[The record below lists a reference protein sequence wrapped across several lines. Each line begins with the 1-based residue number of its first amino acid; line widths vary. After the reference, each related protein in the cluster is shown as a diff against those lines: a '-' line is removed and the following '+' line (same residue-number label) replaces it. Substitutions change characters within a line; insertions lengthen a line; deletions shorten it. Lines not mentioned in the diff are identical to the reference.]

1 LKADHREFGAPTPQ
15 GAIRAGQAASE
26 GSIVL
31 YSTCPP
37 YRGGKGDDY
46 RRQVSDVAR
55 WSEEAGCEGI
65 LVYTDN
71 GLLDTWLTSQLI
83 IQSTSSLSPL
93 VAVQPVYMHPYTV
106 AKMITT
112 LSLLHGRRIDLNIVA
127 GGFKNDLLALNDHT
141 PHDRRYA
148 RLTEYTAIIR
158 RLLEGGPPVTSKGEF
173 YTVTNLSLVPALD
186 PALMPRILL
195 SGSSPEGLAA
205 ARTLGA
211 LPVRYPE
218 PATQIGTPPEEEAAF
233 GIRVGIIAREEE
245 SGAWRIARERFPE
258 DRRGQVTHQLA
269 MKVSDSA
276 WHRQLSTMAPQLNPD
291 SVYWMVPF
299 QNYKTF
305 CPYLVGSY
313 EQVGEELGRYFAS
326 GCRTVI
332 LDVPP
337 NDTEMVHVRR
347 SIATAEKAVLSR

>member
-1 LKADHREFGAPTPQ
+1 MPSQCVP
-15 GAIRAGQAASE
+15 E
-26 GSIVL
+26 GSLIL

-37 YRGGKGDDY
+37 YRGGGADAY
-46 RRQVSDVAR
+46 VRQVRDVAR
-55 WSEEAGCEGI
+55 WSEEGGCEGI
-65 LVYTDN
+65 LAYTDN
-71 GLLDTWLTSQLI
+71 GLLDTWLVAQLI
-83 IQSTSSLSPL
+83 IESTSSLSPL

-127 GGFKNDLLALNDHT
+127 GGFKNDLIALDDRT
-141 PHDRRYA
+141 PHDKRYA
-148 RLTEYTAIIR
+148 RLTEYTAIIS

-173 YTVTNLSLVPALD
+173 YAVTNLTLVPALD
-186 PALMPRILL
+186 PTLMPRILL

-205 ARTLGA
+205 AQTLGA
-211 LPVRYPE
+211 LPVRYPK
-218 PATQIGTPPEEEAAF
+218 PASQIEARPDEDRAF
-233 GIRVGIIAREEE
+233 GIRVGIIAREDE
-245 SGAWRIARERFPE
+245 SDAWTIARERFPE
-258 DRRGQVTHQLA
+258 DRRGQVAHQLA

-276 WHRQLSTMAPQLNPD
+276 WHRQLSAIAPQLSPE

-305 CPYLVGSY
+305 CPYLVGNY
-313 EQVGEELGRYFAS
+313 DQVGEELRRYFAS

-337 NDTEMVHVRR
+337 NDTEMLHVTRA
-347 SIATAEKAVLSR
+347 IAAAEKAVVGQ

>member
-1 LKADHREFGAPTPQ
+1 MPNQCVSD
-15 GAIRAGQAASE
+15 
-26 GSIVL
+26 GSVVR

-37 YRGGKGDDY
+37 YRGGDGEAY
-46 RRQVSDVAR
+46 RRHVRDVAC

-71 GLLDTWLTSQLI
+71 GLLDTWLVSQLV

-93 VAVQPVYMHPYTV
+93 VAVQPIYMHPYSV
-106 AKMITT
+106 AKMVTS

-127 GGFKNDLLALNDHT
+127 GGFKNDLIALDDRT

-148 RLTEYTAIIR
+148 RLTEYTAIIQ
-158 RLLEGGPPVTSKGEF
+158 RLLEGGPPVTFKGEF
-173 YTVTNLSLVPALD
+173 YAVTNLSLVPALD
-186 PALMPRILL
+186 PALMPRVLL

-205 ARTLGA
+205 AQTLGA

-218 PATQIGTPPEEEAAF
+218 PASQTQSLDGERAF
-233 GIRVGIIAREEE
+233 GIRVGIIGREDEE
-245 SGAWRIARERFPE
+245 DAWRIARERFPE
-258 DRRGQVTHQLA
+258 DRRGQTTHQIA

-276 WHRQLSTMAPQLNPD
+276 WHRQLSAIAPQL
-291 SVYWMVPF
+291 SAESAYWMVPF

-313 EQVGEELGRYFAS
+313 ERVGEELGRYLTS
-326 GCRTVI
+326 GCRAII

-337 NDTEMVHVRR
+337 NETEMRHVSL
-347 SIATAEKAVLSR
+347 SIAAGERAVLSR

>member
-1 LKADHREFGAPTPQ
+1 MITHSAP
-15 GAIRAGQAASE
+15 
-26 GSIVL
+26 VL

-37 YRGGKGDDY
+37 YRGGDANAY
-46 RRQVSDVAR
+46 AQQVRDVAR
-55 WSEEAGCEGI
+55 WSEEGGCEGT

-71 GLLDTWLTSQLI
+71 GLLDPWLMAQLV
-83 IQSTSSLSPL
+83 IQATADLVPL
-93 VAVQPVYMHPYTV
+93 VAVQPIYMHPYTV
-106 AKMITT
+106 AKMVST
-112 LSLLHGRRIDLNIVA
+112 LSLLHRRRIDLNIVA
-127 GGFKNDLLALNDHT
+127 GGFKNDLLALDDRT

-158 RLLEGGPPVTSKGEF
+158 ALLEGGSVTFKGEF
-173 YTVTNLSLVPALD
+173 YSVTNLSLVPALD
-186 PALMPRILL
+186 PAFMPRILL
-195 SGSSPEGLAA
+195 SGSSAEGLAA

-218 PATQIGTPPEEEAAF
+218 PASQLDQGPTEPAGF
-233 GIRVGIIAREEE
+233 GIRVGIISRQEEHE
-245 SGAWRIARERFPE
+245 AWTIARERFPE

-276 WHRQLSTMAPQLNPD
+276 WHRQLSAIAPALKPE
-291 SVYWMVPF
+291 SAYWMVPF

-313 EQVGEELGRYFAS
+313 AQVGEEIARYLLG
-326 GCRTVI
+326 GCRTII

-337 NDTEMVHVRR
+337 SGDEMRHIRTTLAA
-347 SIATAEKAVLSR
+347 SAENVLQNR

>member
-1 LKADHREFGAPTPQ
+1 MPAQL
-15 GAIRAGQAASE
+15 ISE
-26 GSIVL
+26 SAVSL

-37 YRGGKGDDY
+37 CRGEGSEIYGH
-46 RRQVSDVAR
+46 QVRDVAR
-55 WSEEAGCEGI
+55 WSEAAGCEGI

-71 GLLDTWLTSQLI
+71 GLLDPWLIAQLI
-83 IQSTSSLSPL
+83 VQSTTSLSPL

-106 AKMITT
+106 AKMVTT
-112 LSLLHGRRIDLNIVA
+112 LSLLHRRRIDLNIVA
-127 GGFKNDLLALNDHT
+127 GGFKNDLVALDDRT

-148 RLTEYTAIIR
+148 RIIEYTTIVR
-158 RLLEGGPPVTSKGEF
+158 RLLEGESVTFKGEF
-173 YTVTNLSLVPALD
+173 YSVTNLSLVPALD
-186 PALMPRILL
+186 PELMPRVLL

-205 ARTLGA
+205 ARALGA

-218 PATQIGTPPEEEAAF
+218 PPSEAEAQQQDGVF

-245 SGAWRIARERFPE
+245 RDAWAIAHERFPQ
-258 DRRGQVTHQLA
+258 DRRGQATHQLA

-276 WHRQLSTMAPQLNPD
+276 WHRQLSAIAPQLAAE
-291 SVYWMVPF
+291 SAYWMVPF

-313 EQVGEELGRYFAS
+313 DRVGEELGRYLAA
-326 GCRTVI
+326 GCRTII

-337 NDTEMVHVRR
+337 DAGEMQHVRLA
-347 SIATAEKAVLSR
+347 IAAAEKVGVTR

>member
-1 LKADHREFGAPTPQ
+1 MPSQSVPQ
-15 GAIRAGQAASE
+15 KSVVR
-26 GSIVL
+26 

-37 YRGGKGDDY
+37 YRGGEAEAY
-46 RRQVSDVAR
+46 RRQVCDVAR
-55 WSEEAGCEGI
+55 WSEEAGCGGI

-71 GLLDTWLTSQLI
+71 GLLDPWLVAQLT

-106 AKMITT
+106 AKMVTT
-112 LSLLHGRRIDLNIVA
+112 LSLLHRRRIDLNIVA
-127 GGFKNDLLALNDHT
+127 GGFRNDLIALDDRT

-158 RLLEGGPPVTSKGEF
+158 RLLEGGPPVTFKGEF
-173 YTVTNLSLVPALD
+173 YAVTNLSLVPALD
-186 PALMPRILL
+186 PALMPRFLL
-195 SGSSPEGLAA
+195 SGSSPEGRAA

-218 PATQIGTPPEEEAAF
+218 PTSPAGSRQDGGHAF
-233 GIRVGIIAREEE
+233 GIRVGIIGREDE
-245 SGAWRIARERFPE
+245 GDAWRIARERFPE
-258 DRRGQVTHQLA
+258 DRRGQATHQLA
-269 MKVSDSA
+269 MKVSDST
-276 WHRQLSTMAPQLNPD
+276 WHHQLSAMAPQLAD
-291 SVYWMVPF
+291 ESAYWMVPF

-313 EQVGEELGRYFAS
+313 ERVGREVGRYLAS
-326 GCRTVI
+326 GCRAII

-337 NDTEMVHVRR
+337 NAVEMHHVAL
-347 SIATAEKAVLSR
+347 SIAAGEKAVLSR

>member
-1 LKADHREFGAPTPQ
+1 VQ
-15 GAIRAGQAASE
+15 
-26 GSIVL
+26 
-31 YSTCPP
+31 
-37 YRGGKGDDY
+37 
-46 RRQVSDVAR
+46 DVAR
-55 WSEEAGCEGI
+55 WSEDGGCDGI

-71 GLLDTWLTSQLI
+71 GVLDPWLVAQLI
-83 IQSTSSLSPL
+83 IESTSSLTPL
-93 VAVQPVYMHPYTV
+93 VAVQSLYMHPYSV
-106 AKMITT
+106 AKMVAT
-112 LSLLHGRRIDLNIVA
+112 LSLLNGRRIDLNMVA
-127 GGFKNDLLALNDHT
+127 GGFKNDLLALDDRT

-158 RLLEGGPPVTSKGEF
+158 RLLEGGPPVTFKGEF
-173 YTVTNLSLVPALD
+173 YSVTNLSLVPALH

-205 ARTLGA
+205 AQTLGA

-218 PATQIGTPPEEEAAF
+218 PASQTESRQDEDLEFA
-233 GIRVGIIAREEE
+233 IRVGIIGRDNDED
-245 SGAWRIARERFPE
+245 AWTIARERFPE
-258 DRRGQVTHQLA
+258 DRRGQTTHQLA

-276 WHRQLSTMAPQLNPD
+276 WHQQLSAIAPQHSAD

-313 EQVGEELGRYFAS
+313 DRVGEELRRYFAS

-337 NDTEMVHVRR
+337 SDTEMAHVTR
-347 SIATAEKAVLSR
+347 SIAAAEKAVLSQ

>member
-1 LKADHREFGAPTPQ
+1 VPSQ
-15 GAIRAGQAASE
+15 CVSE
-26 GSIVL
+26 NSVL
-31 YSTCPP
+31 RYSTCPP
-37 YRGGKGDDY
+37 YRGGEAEAY
-46 RRQVSDVAR
+46 RRQVRDVAR

-71 GLLDTWLTSQLI
+71 GLLDPWLVAQLT

-106 AKMITT
+106 AKMVIT
-112 LSLLHGRRIDLNIVA
+112 LSLLYRRRIDLNIVA
-127 GGFKNDLLALNDHT
+127 GGFKNDLLALDDRT

-158 RLLEGGPPVTSKGEF
+158 RLLEGGAPVTFKGEF
-173 YTVTNLSLVPALD
+173 YAVANLSLVPALD

-218 PATQIGTPPEEEAAF
+218 PASQTEPRQDGVREF
-233 GIRVGIIAREEE
+233 GIRVGIIGREDE
-245 SGAWRIARERFPE
+245 GDAWRIARERFPE
-258 DRRGQVTHQLA
+258 DRRGQATHQLA

-276 WHRQLSTMAPQLNPD
+276 WHRQLSAIAPQLTAQ
-291 SVYWMVPF
+291 SAYWMVPF

-313 EQVGEELGRYFAS
+313 ERVGREVGRYLAS
-326 GCRTVI
+326 GCRAII

-337 NDTEMVHVRR
+337 NAIEMHHVAL
-347 SIATAEKAVLSR
+347 SIAAAEKAVVSR

>member
-1 LKADHREFGAPTPQ
+1 MPRQP
-15 GAIRAGQAASE
+15 ASE
-26 GSIVL
+26 SSVIL

-37 YRGGKGDDY
+37 YRGGETETY
-46 RRQVSDVAR
+46 LRQVSDVAR
-55 WSEEAGCEGI
+55 WSEQGGCEGI

-71 GLLDTWLTSQLI
+71 GLLDTWLVSQLI
-83 IQSTSSLSPL
+83 IQSTSRLSPL

-127 GGFKNDLLALNDHT
+127 GGFKNDLLALDDRT

-158 RLLEGGPPVTSKGEF
+158 RLLEGGSPVTFKGDF
-173 YTVTNLSLVPALD
+173 YAVTNLSLVPALD
-186 PALMPRILL
+186 PALMPRFLL

-205 ARTLGA
+205 AKTLGA

-218 PATQIGTPPEEEAAF
+218 PASQLESHQDEDHTF
-233 GIRVGIIAREEE
+233 GIRVGIIGREEE
-245 SGAWRIARERFPE
+245 SEAWNIARERFPE
-258 DRRGQVTHQLA
+258 DRRGQVAHQLA

-276 WHRQLSTMAPQLNPD
+276 WHRQLSAMAPQLKPE

-313 EQVGEELGRYFAS
+313 EQVGEELGRYFAA

-337 NDTEMVHVRR
+337 SDTEMLHVTR
-347 SIATAEKAVLSR
+347 SIAAAEKAVLSQ

>member
-1 LKADHREFGAPTPQ
+1 MPSERVT
-15 GAIRAGQAASE
+15 E
-26 GSIVL
+26 GSVVR

-37 YRGGKGDDY
+37 YRGGQAQAY
-46 RRQVSDVAR
+46 RRQVCDVAR

-71 GLLDTWLTSQLI
+71 GLLDPWLVAQLI
-83 IQSTSSLSPL
+83 LQSTGSLSPL
-93 VAVQPVYMHPYTV
+93 VAVQPIYMHPYSV
-106 AKMITT
+106 AKMVTT
-112 LSLLHGRRIDLNIVA
+112 LSLLYGRRIDLNIVA
-127 GGFKNDLLALNDHT
+127 GGFKNDLLALDDRT

-158 RLLEGGPPVTSKGEF
+158 RLLEGGPPVTFKGEF
-173 YTVTNLSLVPALD
+173 YAVTNLSLAPALD

-205 ARTLGA
+205 AKTLGA

-218 PATQIGTPPEEEAAF
+218 PASQMEAPQNGHGEF
-233 GIRVGIIAREEE
+233 GIRVGIIGREDE
-245 SGAWRIARERFPE
+245 GDAWKIARERFPE
-258 DRRGQVTHQLA
+258 DRRGQATHQLA

-276 WHRQLSTMAPQLNPD
+276 WHRQLSAVAPQLTGE
-291 SVYWMVPF
+291 SVYWMLPF

-313 EQVGEELGRYFAS
+313 ERVGEELGRYLGS
-326 GCRTVI
+326 GCRAII

-337 NDTEMVHVRR
+337 NAIEMHHAAL
-347 SIATAEKAVLSR
+347 SIAAGEKAVLSR